1 MPVSGK
7 RAYEKPVLFKVELDA
22 QQAILTA
29 CSLAT
34 MAGSAGVTT
43 ACRPG
48 GWFPC
53 KGAAFMGGSDSSG
66 RPS

>member
-1 MPVSGK
+1 MNAKQP
-7 RAYEKPVLFKVELDA
+7 YTKPVVFRVELDA

-34 MAGSAGVTT
+34 MNAASGAVVG
-43 ACRPG
+43 CRG
-48 GWFPC
+48 GGFLPC
-53 KGAAFMGGSDSSG
+53 KGSAVMFGSDSSG